1 MLQSI
6 NKYKLYLY
14 FFFFISLSS
23 IFNFQILENYKN
35 KFSITKI
42 NINGLSYN
50 EKKIIETELNNFK
63 NINILKLDKEI
74 IFEKLN
80 KFNFLERIYVN
91 KVLPSTINI
100 NLTKTDIIG
109 KTIRNGK
116 NFYIGQNGK
125 FINSEQLLEK
135 NITTNV
141 FGDFNTDEFLNLQKI
156 LKNHQVNFKKI
167 ENYFYFKNKRW
178 DLLFS
183 NGVTLKLPPKNIEK
197 SVQIYKQ
204 LSNNGNLMNTKI
216 IDLRVHNQIVL
227 TNKNE

>member
-14 FFFFISLSS
+14 FFFFIFLSS
-23 IFNFQILENYKN
+23 IFNFQIIENYKN

-63 NINILKLDKEI
+63 NVNIFKLDKGM
-74 IFEKLN
+74 IFEKLY

-100 NLTKTDIIG
+100 NLTKTNILG

-125 FINSEQLLEK
+125 LINSEQLLEK
-135 NITTNV
+135 NITANV
-141 FGDFNTDEFLNLQKI
+141 FGDFDTDEFLNLQKI
-156 LKNHQVNFKKI
+156 LKKHQVDFKKI

-183 NGVTLKLPPKNIEK
+183 NGVTLKLPSKNIEK
-197 SVQIYKQ
+197 SLQIYKQ
-204 LSNNGNLMNTKI
+204 LSNNGNLINTKI